1 MQAYFRFL
9 TSAVFH
15 VKPLQGECSAHTC
28 MGITEPQEVGHKVS
42 QSQTEETAGN
52 LFTDISEVQQVG
64 SEGANSIAGI
74 VTGCL
79 HTGMTEHE
87 IVRL

>member
-1 MQAYFRFL
+1 M
-9 TSAVFH
+9 FH

-28 MGITEPQEVGHKVS
+28 MGITEPQEVGHKAS
-42 QSQTEETAGN
+42 KQLQTEEAAGN

-64 SEGANSIAGI
+64 SEGANSIAGV

-79 HTGMTEHE
+79 HTDTGMTEHE

>member
-1 MQAYFRFL
+1 M
-9 TSAVFH
+9 FH
-15 VKPLQGECSAHTC
+15 VKQL
-28 MGITEPQEVGHKVS
+28 
-42 QSQTEETAGN
+42 QTEEAAGN

-64 SEGANSIAGI
+64 SEGANSIAGV